1 MNDTNNGMNMQRNYK
16 DTVFRMLFSEKE
28 NLLSLYNALNGTSY
42 TDPDGLIITTLEN
55 AVYMNYKNDIS
66 FVLDME
72 LMLYEHQS
80 TVNPN
85 MPLRSLFYV
94 TRVIQGITR
103 EKDLYGRK
111 QVKIPAPRFIVFYN
125 GAEPQPERQT
135 LRLSDAFEG
144 TLSDGGRK
152 PGELAG
158 GDLELMVTVYNIN
171 LGYNQNIMEGCQILK
186 EYAQYVS
193 QVRKYAK
200 EMAFPEAV
208 ETAVDYCINNRILA
222 DFLARNRAEAIAVSI
237 FEYDEEKHIRNEKE
251 LSYQEGR
258 KSGIETGMAE
268 NLIKSVSSLM
278 NNLGL
283 NLQKACESL
292 GITVGEYEDAKE
304 KIAHQEKN
312 TMV

>member
-1 MNDTNNGMNMQRNYK
+1 M
-16 DTVFRMLFSEKE
+16 
-28 NLLSLYNALNGTSY
+28 
-42 TDPDGLIITTLEN
+42 
-55 AVYMNYKNDIS
+55 
-66 FVLDME
+66 
-72 LMLYEHQS
+72 
-80 TVNPN
+80 
-85 MPLRSLFYV
+85 
-94 TRVIQGITR
+94 
-103 EKDLYGRK
+103 
-111 QVKIPAPRFIVFYN
+111 
-125 GAEPQPERQT
+125 
-135 LRLSDAFEG
+135 
-144 TLSDGGRK
+144 SDGGRK

-171 LGYNQNIMEGCQILK
+171 LGYNHNIMEGCQILK

>member
-1 MNDTNNGMNMQRNYK
+1 
-16 DTVFRMLFSEKE
+16 
-28 NLLSLYNALNGTSY
+28 
-42 TDPDGLIITTLEN
+42 
-55 AVYMNYKNDIS
+55 
-66 FVLDME
+66 
-72 LMLYEHQS
+72 
-80 TVNPN
+80 
-85 MPLRSLFYV
+85 
-94 TRVIQGITR
+94 
-103 EKDLYGRK
+103 
-111 QVKIPAPRFIVFYN
+111 
-125 GAEPQPERQT
+125 
-135 LRLSDAFEG
+135 
-144 TLSDGGRK
+144 
-152 PGELAG
+152 
-158 GDLELMVTVYNIN
+158 MVTVYNIN

-193 QVRKYAK
+193 QVRKYVK

-258 KSGIETGMAE
+258 KSGIETGMRRGIEQGMAE
-268 NLIKSVSSLM
+268 NLIKSVASLM

-304 KIAHQEKN
+304 KIAHQEKD